1 MRFLRFLIPA
11 CLLLIGAGAA
21 LADGTTDPRMTMGGS
36 GSCADENES
45 SASQSFTGLPVQNP
59 ACLVDFTN
67 NINNDTFNIFTLV
80 ATVTSAFQGSLSC
93 AESDTSP
100 LDVVFLSSPDSCTF
114 TSSSDPNIV
123 PGSTY
128 SLSFDNLGNAGFG
141 DSVDIR
147 LDAYSTAT
155 TPPMPEPS
163 TTLLACIGLAGL
175 LVGMKMLKV
184 AGIA

>member
-1 MRFLRFLIPA
+1 MRILGFLIPA

-21 LADGTTDPRMTMGGS
+21 LADGTSDPRMTMGGS
-36 GSCADENES
+36 GSCANETES
-45 SASQSFTGLPVQNP
+45 SPSQSFTGLPVQDP

-67 NINNDTFNIFTLV
+67 NIDNDTFNIFTLV
-80 ATVTSAFQGSLSC
+80 ATVTSPFQGLLSC
-93 AESDTSP
+93 AESATSP

-128 SLSFDNLGNAGFG
+128 SLTFDNQGNTGFG

-163 TTLLACIGLAGL
+163 TTLLACVGLAGL
-175 LVGMKMLKV
+175 FVAMKKLKV
-184 AGIA
+184 AGLA

>member
-1 MRFLRFLIPA
+1 MRILRFLIPA

-21 LADGTTDPRMTMGGS
+21 LADGTSDPRMTMGGS
-36 GSCADENES
+36 GSCANETEDTTTAFY
-45 SASQSFTGLPVQNP
+45 SALPTG
-59 ACLVDFTN
+59 CIVDFTN
-67 NINNDTFNIFTLV
+67 NIDTDTFNIFTLV
-80 ATVTSAFQGSLSC
+80 ATVTSPFQGSLSC

-114 TSSSDPNIV
+114 TSSSDPNIG
-123 PGSTY
+123 PGTTY
-128 SLSFDNLGNAGFG
+128 SLFFDNLGNVGFG
-141 DSVDIR
+141 DSVNLR

-163 TTLLACIGLAGL
+163 TTLLVCIGLAGL
-175 LVGMKMLKV
+175 LVGMKKLKV